1 MGNYLSNKPMKSDLS
16 VVDNVDLT
24 RYIGKWYEIARVPI
38 PFAEPEKSKNV
49 IETYSWNKSDPSVID
64 VRTDMDVDGKHKV
77 ITQKL
82 WSVSSTNSKLKV
94 QFFWPTK
101 LDYWVLELDANYN
114 WAVVGHPNKKY
125 AWILNRQPTMDRGT
139 YETLTDLLER
149 KHGFNVKDLQMTPQD
164 ERLDA
169 HAA

>member
-1 MGNYLSNKPMKSDLS
+1 MGNYLSNTPMKSDLS

-94 QFFWPTK
+94 SSNVKIRSILFALRTCYDSS
-101 LDYWVLELDANYN
+101 LTMSRTIYN
-114 WAVVGHPNKKY
+114 N
-125 AWILNRQPTMDRGT
+125 ILNYRCNFSGPRS
-139 YETLTDLLER
+139 LII
-149 KHGFNVKDLQMTPQD
+149 GF
-164 ERLDA
+164 
-169 HAA
+169 